1 MNVYS
6 LHIFEQ
12 IDDWTN
18 FGLGMGGVNLVAE
31 QKIVQVHIEM
41 ERVWKHMQRKSYFD
55 SKQRAKAGANHV
67 LSTS

>member
-55 SKQRAKAGANHV
+55 SKQRAKAAANHV